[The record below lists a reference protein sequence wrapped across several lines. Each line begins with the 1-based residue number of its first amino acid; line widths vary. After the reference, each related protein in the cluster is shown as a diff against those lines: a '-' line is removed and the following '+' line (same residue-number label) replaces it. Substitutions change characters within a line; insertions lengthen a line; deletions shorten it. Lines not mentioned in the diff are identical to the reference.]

1 MSPTVQHQ
9 APVVVCKLVLA
20 FAFLL
25 LPCFAQETGEITGR
39 IVDSKGGIVPGVAV
53 EIRNIDTNV
62 KWDVATNSDG
72 YYARASL
79 PPAAYRITTHMSG
92 FKQEVRNLTL
102 EVRQVS
108 RIDFTLQVGAVS
120 ETVEV
125 FGAAPLLESSNASV
139 GQVIEPQAVSDMPLN
154 GRNYLDLAKLSIG
167 VVEPA
172 GSDQPGTAGDRAK
185 NGGSFVANGT
195 RSDMNNFILDGI
207 DNNAKIPDLSNNTNV
222 VVQPSIDALMEFK
235 VETNVYSAEYGH
247 SAGAVVNATI
257 RSGTNKVH
265 GSLFEFLRNDALDA
279 RNFYLL
285 PSQATPELRRNQY
298 GATLGGP
305 IRKNKTFLFG
315 SWQGTRQNSGAATI
329 VESLAPASYRAGD
342 FSTVKSALNDP
353 AETVSDGN
361 GGYIKTPFPGNV
373 IPAGRISQ
381 PASLL
386 LKDVPLPQTSA
397 AANNYVA
404 SPINIS
410 NRDQWDTRGD
420 HNISNADRLF
430 VRYSY
435 YTLHAVSPGPLPAPV
450 IGSTNF
456 QQSNNDQTGHQGVL
470 GATHL
475 FGQSMVN
482 EFRAGYNRVSNS
494 LQPFI
499 TDSLFSKYGF
509 GYVPPAPGL
518 TGLPNI
524 TINGYSNLGEATF
537 LPDVKGSDTFQVND
551 GLSWNKGTHF
561 IRAGGE
567 FRWVRSR
574 YHIWGNARP
583 TFAFNG
589 AFTGN
594 SFADFLLG
602 DPNTA
607 ALSSVI
613 VGDIRYRYYGGYLN
627 DDWKVTP
634 KLTVNLGLRYEY
646 WTPAY
651 ERHDLT
657 ANFIVGP
664 NKLIYANNNVPPSTP
679 AAYAMDIPS
688 GVDLRGLQ
696 QPRRNNFAPRLGLA
710 WQITPNTVFRSG
722 GGVFYG
728 EHDAA
733 GVSSRPEY
741 NPPFRVGYNYTSDS
755 IHPTLTFA
763 TGFPASAVDPTQLN
777 VGSTT
782 FNAWDP
788 AMAQPVVYHWNASL
802 ERQIGRF
809 LADANYVGTKGTHLS
824 VPYNINA
831 DYPGGTSTA
840 ARRPYQGFSDINY
853 LDSMGNSEYEALQ
866 LRLQRRYSNG
876 ISLLVSYSWSKSID
890 LGSGSLIGDLAIRN
904 RSDVSWERAASAA
917 SVPQRLVTSFTYAL
931 PVGRGRPLRPSN
943 KLVAGAI
950 GDWQLNGIVTLRDGH
965 PFTVLQNVSSANT
978 GQARPNWNP
987 SVHTAGFQPTINDW
1001 FDMAQF
1007 TAPAQY
1013 NFSNEGRDILY
1024 GPGAINVDASIF
1036 KRFLLREGKEAQLR
1050 FEGFNILNHPQFGQP
1065 NTNISTAGAGSITF
1079 LTNTMRQLQAGL
1091 KILF

>member
-1 MSPTVQHQ
+1 VTFRF
-9 APVVVCKLVLA
+9 LVAVAL
-20 FAFLL
+20 LL
-25 LPCFAQETGEITGR
+25 LPCHAQETGEITGR
-39 IVDSKGGIVPGVAV
+39 IVDASGRIVPGVAV
-53 EIRNIDTNV
+53 EVRNVSTNV
-62 KWDVATNSDG
+62 KWDSVTNSDG
-72 YYARASL
+72 YYADVSL
-79 PPAAYRITTHMSG
+79 PPGDYRVTIRMTG
-92 FKQEVRNLTL
+92 FKQEVRSLTL
-102 EVRQVS
+102 EVGQVS
-108 RIDFTLQVGAVS
+108 RLDFTLQVGGVA
-120 ETVEV
+120 ETIEV
-125 FGAAPLLESSNASV
+125 MGTAPLLENTTASV
-139 GQVIEPQAVSDMPLN
+139 GQVVETQMVSDMPLN

-172 GSDQPGTAGDRAK
+172 GNDQPGTAGDRAK

-222 VVQPSIDALMEFK
+222 VVQPSVDALMEFK

-257 RSGTNKVH
+257 RSGTNHLH
-265 GSLFEFLRNDALDA
+265 GSLFEFFRNDVMDA

-298 GATLGGP
+298 GGTIGGP
-305 IRKNKTFLFG
+305 IRKDRTFFFA

-329 VESLAPASYRAGD
+329 VESLEPASYRTGD
-342 FSTVKSALNDP
+342 FSSVKSAINDP
-353 AETVSDGN
+353 TATVPDGN
-361 GGYIKTPFPGNV
+361 GGYVKSPFPGNL
-373 IPAGRISQ
+373 IPANRISQ
-381 PASLL
+381 PAALL
-386 LKDVPLPQTSA
+386 MKDVPLPETSA

-410 NRDQWDTRGD
+410 NRDQWDSRAD
-420 HNISNADRLF
+420 HNFSSNDRLF

-435 YTLHAVSPGPLPAPV
+435 YTLLGVTPGPLPAPIV
-450 IGSTNF
+450 GSTNF
-456 QQSNNDQTGHQGVL
+456 QQSNNNQSGHQGVI
-470 GATHL
+470 GETHV
-475 FGQSMVN
+475 FGQAMVN

-499 TDSLFSKYGF
+499 TDDLFAKYGF

-518 TGLPNI
+518 TGLPSI
-524 TINGYSNLGEATF
+524 SINGYSNLGEATF
-537 LPDVKGSDTFQVND
+537 LPDIKGSDTLQVND
-551 GLSWNKGTHF
+551 GLSWNKGVHF
-561 IRAGGE
+561 LRAGGE

-583 TFAFNG
+583 SFAFNG
-589 AFTGN
+589 TFTGN
-594 SFADFLLG
+594 AFADFLLG

-613 VGDIRYRYYGGYLN
+613 VGDIRYRYYGGYIN

-679 AAYAMDIPS
+679 AAYAMNIPD
-688 GVDLRGLQ
+688 GVDPRGLQ
-696 QPRRNNFAPRLGLA
+696 QPRRNNFAPRAGLA
-710 WQITPNTVFRSG
+710 WQIARNTVFRTG

-728 EHDAA
+728 ENDAA

-741 NPPFRVGYNYTSDS
+741 NPPFRVGYNYTSDGV
-755 IHPTLTFA
+755 HPTLTFA
-763 TGFPASAVDPTQLN
+763 TGFPANAVDPSQLN

-788 AMAQPVVYHWNASL
+788 AMAQPVVYHWNASI
-802 ERQIGRF
+802 EQQVANF
-809 LADANYVGTKGTHLS
+809 LVDANYVGTKGTHLS

-831 DYPGGTSTA
+831 DYAGGTSTA
-840 ARRPYQGFSDINY
+840 ARRPFQGFSDINY

-866 LRLQRRYSNG
+866 LRVQRRYSNG

-890 LGSGSLIGDLAIRN
+890 LGSGSLIGDLSVRN
-904 RSDVSWERAASAA
+904 RSEVSWERAASAS

-931 PVGRGRPLRPSN
+931 PVGHGRHFKPANRL
-943 KLVAGAI
+943 LAGI
-950 GDWQLNGIVTLRDGH
+950 VGDWQLNGILTIRDGH
-965 PFTVLQNVSSANT
+965 PFTVTQNVSSANT
-978 GQARPNWNP
+978 GAARPNWIP
-987 SVHTAGFQPTINDW
+987 SLQTPGFQPTINDW

-1007 TAPAQY
+1007 ASPAQY
-1013 NFSNEGRDILY
+1013 NYSNEGRDILY
-1024 GPGAINVDASIF
+1024 GPGAVNLDASMF
-1036 KRFLLREGKEAQLR
+1036 KRFALPGLGEGKEAQLR
-1050 FEGFNILNHPQFGQP
+1050 FETFNTLNHPQFGQP

-1079 LTNTMRQLQAGL
+1079 LTNTMRQTQIGL
-1091 KILF
+1091 KFLF